1 MITGNTLIRTVK
13 GTIPVEDLQEG
24 DEVYSSIIDPWATSK
39 IKSIEKVY
47 VDSIAVLKLK
57 FGEFLEFH
65 ESSKILIG
73 KEDGNYRFL
82 SFDKV
87 PDYVVVAYDNNTPEF
102 EHSHFGAPNFDKYSI
117 RYCHNNNLLFQ
128 ETVYNIKLDNNTE
141 NTFLHIKFKNSNI
154 TLFIKN

>member
-1 MITGNTLIRTVK
+1 MITRNTLIRTVK

-39 IKSIEKVY
+39 VKSIEKVY

-73 KEDGNYRFL
+73 ADDGNYQFL

-87 PDYVVVAYDNNTPEF
+87 PEYVSVAYDNTPKL
-102 EHSHFGAPNFDKYSI
+102 DKYPI

-128 ETVYNIKLDNNTE
+128 ETVYNITLENNTK
-141 NTFLHIKFKNSNI
+141 NTFLQIKFKNSNI
-154 TLFIKN
+154 TLFIQK

>member
-39 IKSIEKVY
+39 VKSIEKVY

-73 KEDGNYRFL
+73 ADDGNYQFL
-82 SFDKV
+82 SFSKV
-87 PDYVVVAYDNNTPEF
+87 PEYVSVSYDNTPKL
-102 EHSHFGAPNFDKYSI
+102 DKYPI

-128 ETVYNIKLDNNTE
+128 ETVYNITLENNTE
-141 NTFLHIKFKNSNI
+141 NTFLQIKFQNSNI
-154 TLFIKN
+154 TLFIQK

>member
-13 GTIPVEDLQEG
+13 GIKPVEELQEG
-24 DEVYSSIIDPWATSK
+24 DEVYSSITDPWATSK

-65 ESSKILIG
+65 ESSKILVVDS
-73 KEDGNYRFL
+73 DGNYQFL
-82 SFDKV
+82 NPNKAQDCVLVS
-87 PDYVVVAYDNNTPEF
+87 YDNTLKL
-102 EHSHFGAPNFDKYSI
+102 DKYPI

-128 ETVYNIKLDNNTE
+128 ETVYNITLENNKSEKTY
-141 NTFLHIKFKNSNI
+141 LQIKFKNSNI
-154 TLFIKN
+154 TLFLQK

>member
-39 IKSIEKVY
+39 VKSIEKVY

-65 ESSKILIG
+65 ESSKIILG
-73 KEDGNYRFL
+73 ADDGNYQFL
-82 SFDKV
+82 NLDKV
-87 PDYVVVAYDNNTPEF
+87 PEYVSVAYDNTPKL
-102 EHSHFGAPNFDKYSI
+102 DKYPI

-128 ETVYNIKLDNNTE
+128 ETVYNITLENNTK
-141 NTFLHIKFKNSNI
+141 NTFLQIKFKNSNI
-154 TLFIKN
+154 TLFIQK